1 MTVDSITTPVNLRMP
16 VDLFQK
22 VESLRIKGK
31 EKKTKT
37 DIILEL
43 LQLGVEV
50 VDRYAQ
56 MKSPEAIELLHQ
68 KMDTI
73 EIVDIMERLDER
85 TFRAI
90 VAAVSD
96 TKAIRDARGRKAMH
110 FKGDIEK

>member
-1 MTVDSITTPVNLRMP
+1 MTTEGITTPVNLRMP

-22 VESLRIKGK
+22 VESLRIKSK

-37 DIILEL
+37 DIVLEL

-56 MKSPEAIELLHQ
+56 MKSPEAIELLNQ
-68 KMDTI
+68 KMDTT
-73 EIVDIMERLDER
+73 EIVDIMDRLDER

-96 TKAIRDARGRKAMH
+96 AKAIREARARKALH
-110 FKGDIEK
+110 FRGDFA